1 MSSPEDRLSHDAH
14 DVNELGLDRGE
25 EEFVPLPALILGL
38 LGRIDVREP
47 AVEHGIH
54 DPAARKRLPLEH
66 KRAEAIQEGVQIAS
80 DLTYFLDKL
89 LWQGQ
94 PLIERHDRPH

>member
-1 MSSPEDRLSHDAH
+1 MIRRRVSDS
-14 DVNELGLDRGE
+14 
-25 EEFVPLPALILGL
+25 
-38 LGRIDVREP
+38 
-47 AVEHGIH
+47 
-54 DPAARKRLPLEH
+54 PLEH